1 MEGGGDEE
9 RMHEVAP
16 DLNGTLEDN
25 YVDDDD
31 QQQQDADPLHGDEDD
46 DPLQGD
52 EDEHEHEHEHE
63 HGYQNGGSA
72 KDAMVESDPK
82 DSPTASQGKASS
94 SGGKIFIGGL
104 SWDTSTDNL
113 QSHFKK
119 YGEIIDAV
127 IMKDRSTGH
136 PRGFGFVTFADPA
149 VCDNV
154 VLDKH
159 VIDGRTVEAKKS
171 VPRENMAASKGPKTK
186 KIFVGGIPPSIT
198 DEEFKS
204 YFAGFGSVVEHQ
216 IMQDHSTGRSRGF
229 GFVTFDSE
237 QTVEDIL
244 AHGKM
249 HELGGK
255 QVEIKKAEPKR
266 AIQDSPGGGYP
277 GGRGGGYGASAGG
290 YGGYDGGY
298 GGSGSAGGYGG
309 SYRSGG
315 YGGRGGYGSAGYGGG
330 YGGGYGAGGGY
341 GGGYGGGLGVAGY
354 GTGVGGGYGGSLGY
368 GSGAGYGAGMMGG
381 YGDAADGYGSMG
393 YGGYSGTG
401 YGAGYSSSGGYGSGY
416 ASSRGYSGSGGGSSH
431 GRYHPYGRS

>member
-1 MEGGGDEE
+1 MEARGDEE
-9 RMHEVAP
+9 RMQEVAP

-25 YVDDDD
+25 DVDDEEQ
-31 QQQQDADPLHGDEDD
+31 QQQQDVVEDDEPQHGDE
-46 DPLQGD
+46 
-52 EDEHEHEHEHE
+52 EEHIN
-63 HGYQNGGSA
+63 GFQNGGSA
-72 KDAMVESDPK
+72 NDALVESDSK
-82 DSPTASQGKASS
+82 DSPHGSQGKASGT
-94 SGGKIFIGGL
+94 GGKIFIGGL

-204 YFAGFGSVVEHQ
+204 YFGGFGSVVEHQ

-229 GFVTFDSE
+229 GFVTFDNE
-237 QTVEDIL
+237 QVVEDIL

-266 AIQDSPGGGYP
+266 AIQDSPGGGYM
-277 GGRGGGYGASAGG
+277 GGRGGGYGAGAGGG
-290 YGGYDGGY
+290 YGGYEGGY
-298 GGSGSAGGYGG
+298 GASGSGGYGG
-309 SYRSGG
+309 SYRTG
-315 YGGRGGYGSAGYGGG
+315 YGGRSGTYGGG
-330 YGGGYGAGGGY
+330 YGGYGGGYAY
-341 GGGYGGGLGVAGY
+341 GGGYGGGLGV
-354 GTGVGGGYGGSLGY
+354 GGYGSGVSGGYGSSLGY
-368 GSGAGYGAGMMGG
+368 GSSGGYGAGMMGG
-381 YGDAADGYGSMG
+381 YGDGSDGYGSMG

-401 YGAGYSSSGGYGSGY
+401 GYGAGYSSSGGYGGSYG
-416 ASSRGYSGSGGGSSH
+416 SSRGYSGSGGSSH